1 MREREESVVVQIRSG
16 SVKLSDSASFV
27 EELIELSCEGPYT
40 RVPSVKWGF
49 TRSTVLYIAWF

>member
-1 MREREESVVVQIRSG
+1 MQIRSE

-27 EELIELSCEGPYT
+27 EELIELSSCEGPYT